1 MTLETSSTVLQA
13 NIFQY
18 LAWNGGGSG
27 NYTDIIR
34 KGGYAT
40 KSEETVQI
48 LPIETIE
55 IPSAEDDFEI
65 PDVEEIKIIIEKA
78 RKDIHRGSRHMAK
91 KIEMMA
97 EEVEEFVKQEMEELF
112 EDLI

>member
-1 MTLETSSTVLQA
+1 LTLETSSTVLQA

-18 LAWNGGGSG
+18 LAWNGGGS
-27 NYTDIIR
+27 
-34 KGGYAT
+34 AT